1 MNRARQLPEAAGSAG
16 CAGRGIPRGTR
27 NLVLGALIVLL
38 VAVPASEASAQSGAG
53 ALERYAAG
61 TWRSFVAMTDEQSG
75 LPADTLRFDG
85 TRSVQTSTTNI
96 GAYMWSTVVA
106 EKVGLIG
113 RDEAVSRLDRTL
125 HTLEG
130 MERHEPSG
138 QFYNW
143 YDYRNGEKLTT
154 WPPSG
159 EPLTPI
165 LSSVDNGWLATGLRI
180 AGNAFPELKSRTGA
194 LYSSMNFGFYYRP
207 EVNRILFHYAPD
219 TGAAPCCY
227 DTIVSESRIASYIGI
242 AKGELPKRHYFGAWR
257 SFPNSCDWSWQET
270 RPVGFQ
276 RTYYGASVFD
286 GAYPY
291 AGTRVT
297 PSWGGSMFEA
307 LMPALFLPEER
318 WAPGSW
324 GSNHPLTVDAQRRH
338 GLVEA
343 AYGYW
348 GFSPSNIPEGGYR
361 AYGVDAVGMDPNGN
375 PSNNDGTLVDAG
387 FAGCPKRDPKPA
399 PAPSAYTNGVVT
411 PHAAFLGLRWRPAQV
426 LEMLGRLER
435 DFAVFDQQWGFR
447 DSVNVD
453 SGRVSDFYLSLD
465 QGMIMAA
472 LGNALAGDVLRR
484 YFVSD
489 DGMARALR
497 PVMGVEEFNSDP
509 RGCTVTG
516 TRRDDELRGTS
527 GDDVICGLG
536 GDDRVLASGG
546 DDAVFGD
553 DGDDE
558 AEGGAGDDTLY
569 GGPGDDE
576 LAGGDAF
583 DVLSGG
589 PGDDVLRGGPGDD
602 HHEGGAGAN
611 RCPDLAGGDTANA
624 CG

>member
-1 MNRARQLPEAAGSAG
+1 
-16 CAGRGIPRGTR
+16 
-27 NLVLGALIVLL
+27 
-38 VAVPASEASAQSGAG
+38 
-53 ALERYAAG
+53 
-61 TWRSFVAMTDEQSG
+61 
-75 LPADTLRFDG
+75 
-85 TRSVQTSTTNI
+85 
-96 GAYMWSTVVA
+96 
-106 EKVGLIG
+106 
-113 RDEAVSRLDRTL
+113 
-125 HTLEG
+125 
-130 MERHEPSG
+130 
-138 QFYNW
+138 
-143 YDYRNGEKLTT
+143 
-154 WPPSG
+154 
-159 EPLTPI
+159 
-165 LSSVDNGWLATGLRI
+165 
-180 AGNAFPELKSRTGA
+180 
-194 LYSSMNFGFYYRP
+194 
-207 EVNRILFHYAPD
+207 
-219 TGAAPCCY
+219 
-227 DTIVSESRIASYIGI
+227 
-242 AKGELPKRHYFGAWR
+242 
-257 SFPNSCDWSWQET
+257 
-270 RPVGFQ
+270 
-276 RTYYGASVFD
+276 
-286 GAYPY
+286 
-291 AGTRVT
+291 
-297 PSWGGSMFEA
+297 
-307 LMPALFLPEER
+307 
-318 WAPGSW
+318 
-324 GSNHPLTVDAQRRH
+324 
-338 GLVEA
+338 
-343 AYGYW
+343 
-348 GFSPSNIPEGGYR
+348 
-361 AYGVDAVGMDPNGN
+361 
-375 PSNNDGTLVDAG
+375 
-387 FAGCPKRDPKPA
+387 
-399 PAPSAYTNGVVT
+399 
-411 PHAAFLGLRWRPAQV
+411 
-426 LEMLGRLER
+426 MLGRLER